1 MTRPAPASTRR
12 IVASS
17 GSVKRTWWNTAWRAE
32 ILPSGPTALPRMSAS
47 LARVTNVRSSVFIR
61 LCVVSQDSELER
73 EGARGPTR
81 LGVVDQHSLS
91 CVTTA
96 GHEKAALDPHAAGRH
111 NRTGIDARVRHGR
124 IARVKKKAGAHVD
137 LRPTPAGDVGHHQ
150 RRGVQAVG
158 GDGTECDLA
167 RGDGE
172 IGDLRRGDGE

>member
-61 LCVVSQDSELER
+61 LCVVSQDSEFVGQIPR
-73 EGARGPTR
+73 TTTR
-81 LGVVDQHSLS
+81 LGVVDQRSLS

-96 GHEKAALDPHAAGRH
+96 GHEKAALDPQAARRH
-111 NRTGIDARVRHGR
+111 NRPGIDARVRHR
-124 IARVKKKAGAHVD
+124 RVARVKEKARAHVD
-137 LRPTPAGDVGHHQ
+137 LRPTPPGDVGHHRSEEHTSELQ
-150 RRGVQAVG
+150 SPMY
-158 GDGTECDLA
+158 L
-167 RGDGE
+167 
-172 IGDLRRGDGE
+172 